1 MTRSIKLHSL
11 FVSLLVLAILLSSMA
26 LPTGVVHAINTPWL
40 SVSGRF
46 IRDPQDNNVVL
57 RGVSLVDVSVANSR
71 PRNAVTLTN
80 MVTDDANSWYARVVR
95 FPVYPNA
102 IDGQPGWI
110 ANPDSY
116 FNNHL
121 DPAIQN
127 CISRQIYCIID
138 WHYISDYT
146 SNTIDTTTRAFWS
159 YVAPRYANTPNVI
172 FELYNEPINPDNWS
186 TWKTT
191 AQPWVNLIRSLA
203 PNNLILIGGPRWSQ
217 NLSSAA
223 SDPFVGSN
231 LVYVAHIYPEHGGQ
245 STWDSWFG
253 NAANSV
259 PFFITEWGWQQGGAT
274 PTNGTLSGYGV
285 PFSTYMES
293 KGLSWTAWVFDQFWQ
308 PVMFD
313 QNYNLLGGENYMGQ
327 YTKDFLFQHR
337 NDNLPGGSGP
347 TNTPTRTNTPG
358 GPTAT
363 STRTNTPVSSG
374 NLKVQLHLSGSD
386 TAERSDFYYRVV
398 NTGNSA
404 QSNISVRVYFTLDGS
419 QPASKYVLEKW
430 WDGSNIATISG
441 PTQASGSTYYFTIN
455 YGSASLAAG
464 ASWEFQTTLHLNDWS
479 SSYSGVNDWWH
490 TTGTLPAAYTDWS
503 TIPTYVNSSLV
514 WGSTPGDTPVPTATL
529 TRTNT
534 PVSATNTSTRTNT
547 PSVATNTATRTNT
560 PVGASNTPTRTNTPM
575 TATLTPTRT
584 NTPSGP
590 ATLRVQ
596 YRAADTNAGDNQIKP
611 HFNIVNTGS
620 SSVPL
625 SELKI
630 RYWYTREG
638 TVGQNFWCDFSA
650 ITGNC
655 GNITGT
661 FVPVSPLRT
670 GADFYLEVGFNAAA
684 GSIPAA
690 GQSGEIQAR
699 FAKTDWS
706 NYNETG
712 DYSFDPTKTSFTDWD
727 HVTLYRNG
735 NLVWGIEPSG
745 GGPTNTPTRT
755 NTPGG
760 PTATQTSTATSTRTN
775 TPTGP
780 TSTPTRTS
788 TPNGPTFTPTRTPT
802 NPPAGTHL
810 DNPFV
815 GATFYRNVDYVASV
829 NAAADLQGGTL
840 AAQMRQVANYPTFVW
855 LDSIDAVNGTNGY
868 PRSLAGHLNAALA
881 QGANAIG
888 IVIYDLPNRDCSAL
902 ASNGELLIAQNGLN
916 RYKTEY
922 IDAIFNTISQSQ
934 YSNLRI
940 VMVIEPDSLPN
951 LVTNLSFAK
960 CSEAQSTGAY
970 VQGVQ
975 YAIGTLR
982 SLSNTYAYIDVA
994 HAAWLGWP
1002 SNFGPFVTLLKQ
1014 VGVGIPGG
1022 NSKVDGF
1029 ISNTA
1034 NYNPVDE
1041 PFMDANTMVSGQP
1054 VRSLQGWY
1062 DWNDYI
1068 DEQPYII
1075 ALRNAL
1081 TTGSDAYPTSVGV
1094 IIDTSRN
1101 GWGGPNRPT
1110 GPSTSTD
1117 LRTFVMATRIDKR
1130 IHKGNWC
1137 NQDGAGIGERPV
1149 ANPITGVDAF
1159 VWVKPPGES
1168 DGSSSFI
1175 PQGPDNPGG
1184 KGFDRMCD
1192 PTYTGNQ
1199 LNGNNLTGAL
1209 PNAPVSGRWFQNQF
1223 IQLVQN
1229 AYPPFP

>member
-1 MTRSIKLHSL
+1 MSQSVKLGSL
-11 FVSLLVLAILLSSMA
+11 FFSWLMISVLVLSLL
-26 LPTGVVHAINTPWL
+26 LPTGTVHAISTPWL

-46 IRDPQDNNVVL
+46 IRDPQGNNVVL
-57 RGVSLVDVSVANSR
+57 RGVSLIDVSVANSR
-71 PRNAVTLTN
+71 PRSAQTLTN
-80 MVTDDANSWYARVVR
+80 MLTDAADGWYARVVR
-95 FPVYPNA
+95 FPVYPDA
-102 IDGQPGWI
+102 IDGQPGWR
-110 ANPDSY
+110 ANPDTY

-121 DPAIQN
+121 NPAIQN

-138 WHYISDYT
+138 WHYIRDYNN
-146 SNTIDTTTRAFWS
+146 SEVDTATRAFWN

-186 TWKTT
+186 TWKQW
-191 AQPWVNLIRSLA
+191 AQPWVDIIRSHA

-223 SDPFVGSN
+223 SSPFVGSN

-259 PFFITEWGWQQGGAT
+259 PFFITEWGWQQGGAV
-274 PTNGTLSGYGV
+274 PTSGTQSGYGV
-285 PFSTYMES
+285 PFSNYIEA

-313 QNYNLLGGENYMGQ
+313 QSYNLLGGENFMGQ
-327 YTKDFLFQHR
+327 FTKDLLFTHR
-337 NDNLPGGSGP
+337 NDNLPGSGP
-347 TNTPTRTNTPG
+347 TNTPG

-363 STRTNTPVSSG
+363 RTNTSLPPTATNTAVSGG
-374 NLKVQLHLSGSD
+374 NLKVQLRLGGSD
-386 TAERSDFYYRVV
+386 NTTRSDFYFRVI
-398 NTGNSA
+398 NTGSSP
-404 QSNISVRVYFTLDGS
+404 QSNISVRVYFSLDGS
-419 QPASKYVLEKW
+419 QPASKYLLEKW
-430 WDGSNIATISG
+430 WDQSNVATISG
-441 PTQASGSTYYFTIN
+441 PTQASGSTYYFTVS
-455 YGSASLAAG
+455 YGTASLAAG

-479 SSYSGVNDWWH
+479 SNHSGTNDWWH
-490 TTGTLPAAYTDWS
+490 TTGTLPSAYTDW
-503 TIPTYVNSSLV
+503 PTVPAYINGSLA
-514 WGSTPGDTPVPTATL
+514 WGSAPGGTPVPTSTVAPSATPI
-529 TRTNT
+529 RTNT
-534 PVSATNTSTRTNT
+534 PAGPTNTSTRTNT
-547 PSVATNTATRTNT
+547 PSGPTASVTPSQTPTRTNTPNPTFTATRTNT
-560 PVGASNTPTRTNTPM
+560 P
-575 TATLTPTRT
+575 
-584 NTPSGP
+584 SGLS
-590 ATLRVQ
+590 TLRVQ
-596 YRAADTNAGDNQIKP
+596 YRASDTNAGNNQVKP
-611 HFNIVNTGS
+611 HFNIINTGS
-620 SSVPL
+620 GSVPL

-638 TVGQNFWCDFSA
+638 TVGQNFFCDFSA
-650 ITGNC
+650 IPGNC
-655 GNITGT
+655 SSLTGT
-661 FVPVSPLRT
+661 FVQVNPPRT
-670 GADFYLEVGFNAAA
+670 GADFYMEVGFNPAA
-684 GSIPAA
+684 GSIAA
-690 GQSGEIQAR
+690 GGQSGEIQTR

-706 NYNETG
+706 DYNETG
-712 DYSFDPTKTSFTDWD
+712 DYSFDPTKTLFADWD
-727 HVTLYRNG
+727 RVTLYRNG
-735 NLVWGIEPSG
+735 ALVWGTEPGG

-760 PTATQTSTATSTRTN
+760 PTNSPTATPSRTNTPIGSTFTPTRTN
-775 TPTGP
+775 TPGGP
-780 TSTPTRTS
+780 SA
-788 TPNGPTFTPTRTPT
+788 TPTRTPT
-802 NPPAGTHL
+802 NPPPGTHL
-810 DNPFV
+810 DNPFI
-815 GATFYRNVDYVASV
+815 GATFYRNVDYIASV

-840 AAQMRQVANYPTFVW
+840 ASQMRQVANYPTFVW

-888 IVIYDLPNRDCSAL
+888 IVVYDLPNRDCSAL

-922 IDAIFNTISQSQ
+922 IDAIYNTISQSQ

-960 CSEAQSTGAY
+960 CAEAQSTGAY

-975 YAIGTLR
+975 YAVGTLR

-1002 SNFGPFVTLLKQ
+1002 SNFTPFVNLLKQ
-1014 VGVGIPGG
+1014 VGIGIPGG

-1041 PFMDANTMVSGQP
+1041 PFMDANTMVSGNP

-1081 TTGSDAYPTSVGV
+1081 ITGNDAYPPSVGV

-1101 GWGGPNRPT
+1101 GWGGTNRPT
-1110 GPSTSTD
+1110 AASTSTI
-1117 LRTFVMATRIDKR
+1117 LSTFVMESRIDKR

-1137 NQDGAGIGERPV
+1137 NQNGAGIGARPT
-1149 ANPITGVDAF
+1149 ANPLTGIDAF

-1168 DGSSSFI
+1168 DGSSSLI
-1175 PQGPDNPGG
+1175 PTGPENPGG

-1223 IQLVQN
+1223 VQLVQN
-1229 AYPPFP
+1229 AFPPFP

>member
-1 MTRSIKLHSL
+1 MTHKVRSQSL
-11 FVSLLVLAILLSSMA
+11 FVSLFLIIILLSGLA
-26 LPTGVVHAINTPWL
+26 LPTGIVHAINTPWL

-46 IRDPQDNNVVL
+46 LRDPQGNNVVL
-57 RGVSLVDVSVANSR
+57 RGVSLIDVSVANSR

-80 MVTDDANSWYARVVR
+80 MLTNETDGWYTRVVR

-110 ANPDSY
+110 ANPDAY

-127 CISRQIYCIID
+127 CISKQIYCIID

-146 SNTIDTTTRAFWS
+146 SSTIDTTTRAFWS

-186 TWKTT
+186 TWKAT
-191 AQPWVNLIRSLA
+191 AQPWVNLIRSFA

-231 LVYVAHIYPEHGGQ
+231 LVYVAHIYPQHGGQ

-259 PFFITEWGWQQGGAT
+259 PFFITEWGWQQGGAI
-274 PTNGTLSGYGV
+274 PTSGTLSGYGV

-313 QNYNLLGGENYMGQ
+313 QNYTLLGGENFMGQ

-337 NDNLPGGSGP
+337 NDNLPGSGGP
-347 TNTPTRTNTPG
+347 TNTPTRTNPPG
-358 GPTAT
+358 GVTNT
-363 STRTNTPVSSG
+363 STRTNMPVSNG
-374 NLKVQLHLSGSD
+374 NLKVQLRLNGSD
-386 TAERSDFYYRVV
+386 NTTRSDFYYRVV
-398 NTGNSA
+398 NTGTTP
-404 QSNISVRVYFTLDGS
+404 QSNLSVRIYFNLDGS

-430 WDGSNIATISG
+430 WDGSNIATVSG
-441 PTQASGSTYYFTIN
+441 PTQASGSTYYFTVS

-479 SSYSGVNDWWH
+479 ANYSGTNDWWH
-490 TTGTLPAAYTDWS
+490 TTGALPAAYTDWP
-503 TIPTYVNSSLV
+503 TIPAYVNGALA
-514 WGSTPGDTPVPTATL
+514 WGSAPGGTPVPTFTP

-534 PVSATNTSTRTNT
+534 PA
-547 PSVATNTATRTNT
+547 VATNTPTRTNT
-560 PVGASNTPTRTNTPM
+560 PVGATNTPTRTNTPAGP
-575 TATLTPTRT
+575 TVTPTRT
-584 NTPSGP
+584 ITPAGP
-590 ATLRVQ
+590 TTLKIQ
-596 YRAADTNAGDNQIKP
+596 YRAADTNADDNQIKP
-611 HFNIVNTGS
+611 HFNILNTGS
-620 SSVPL
+620 SSVPF
-625 SELKI
+625 SELKL

-638 TVGQNFWCDFSA
+638 TVGQNFFCDYAA
-650 ITGNC
+650 IPGNC
-655 GNITGT
+655 GNVSGT
-661 FVPVSPLRT
+661 FVPVNPPRT

-684 GSIPAA
+684 GSIAA
-690 GQSGEIQAR
+690 GGQSGEIQAR

-712 DYSFDPTKTSFTDWD
+712 DYSFDPTKTSFADWD
-727 HVTLYRNG
+727 RVTLYRNG
-735 NLVWGIEPSG
+735 TLVWGAEPGG

-760 PTATQTSTATSTRTN
+760 PTNTPTVTPSRTNTPVGPTFTPTRTN

-780 TSTPTRTS
+780 T
-788 TPNGPTFTPTRTPT
+788 FTPTPTPT
-802 NPPAGTHL
+802 NPPPGTHL

-829 NAAADLQGGTL
+829 NAAADLQGGPL
-840 AAQMRQVANYPTFVW
+840 ANQMRQVANYPTFVW
-855 LDSIDAVNGTNGY
+855 LDSIAAVNGTNGY
-868 PRSLAGHLNAALA
+868 PRSLAGHLDAALA
-881 QGANAIG
+881 QGVNAIG
-888 IVIYDLPNRDCSAL
+888 IVVYDLPNRDCSAL

-922 IDAIFNTISQSQ
+922 IDAIYNTIRLPQ

-940 VMVIEPDSLPN
+940 IAVIEPDSLPN

-975 YAIGTLR
+975 YAVSRIR
-982 SLSNTYAYIDVA
+982 SLENTYVYIDVA

-1002 SNFGPFVTLLKQ
+1002 SNFSPFVNLLKQ
-1014 VGVGIPGG
+1014 VGTGITGGPG
-1022 NSKVDGF
+1022 KVDGF

-1068 DEQPYII
+1068 DEQPYIV

-1081 TTGSDAYPTSVGV
+1081 TTGSDAYPTSIGL

-1101 GWGGPNRPT
+1101 GWGGSNRPT
-1110 GPSTSTD
+1110 AASTSTD
-1117 LRTFVMATRIDKR
+1117 LRTFVMATRVDKR

-1137 NQDGAGIGERPV
+1137 NQDGAGIGARPA
-1149 ANPITGVDAF
+1149 ANPVTGIDAY

-1168 DGSSSFI
+1168 DGSSSLI
-1175 PQGPDNPGG
+1175 PTGPENPGG

-1223 IQLVQN
+1223 VQLVQN
-1229 AYPPFP
+1229 AFPPFP

>member
-1 MTRSIKLHSL
+1 MSYNIKLGSL
-11 FVSLLVLAILLSSMA
+11 FFSLLMMAVLLLSLV
-26 LPTGVVHAINTPWL
+26 LPSSTVHAISTPWL

-46 IRDPQDNNVVL
+46 IRDPQGNNVVL
-57 RGVSLVDVSVANSR
+57 RGVSLIDVSVANSR
-71 PRNAVTLTN
+71 PRNAQTLTN
-80 MVTDDANSWYARVVR
+80 MLTDAADGWYARVVR

-110 ANPDSY
+110 ANPDAY

-121 DPAIQN
+121 NPAIQN
-127 CISRQIYCIID
+127 CVSKQIYCIID

-146 SNTIDTTTRAFWS
+146 SSTIDTTTRAFWS

-186 TWKTT
+186 TWKAT
-191 AQPWVNLIRSLA
+191 AQPWVNLIRSFA

-259 PFFITEWGWQQGGAT
+259 PFFITEWGWQQGGAV
-274 PTNGTLSGYGV
+274 PTSGTQSGYGV
-285 PFSTYMES
+285 PFSNYMEA

-313 QNYNLLGGENYMGQ
+313 QNYNLLGGENFMGQ
-327 YTKDFLFQHR
+327 FTKDLLFTHR
-337 NDNLPGGSGP
+337 NDNLPSGGP
-347 TNTPTRTNTPG
+347 TNTPG

-363 STRTNTPVSSG
+363 RTNTSAPPTATSTAVSSG
-374 NLKVQLHLSGSD
+374 NLKVQLRLNGSD
-386 TAERSDFYYRVV
+386 NTNRSDFYYRVA
-398 NTGNSA
+398 NTGTSA
-404 QSNISVRVYFTLDGS
+404 QSNITVRVYFTLDGS

-430 WDGSNIATISG
+430 WDGSNVATVSG
-441 PTQASGSTYYFTIN
+441 PTQASGSTYYFTVN
-455 YGSASLAAG
+455 YGSASLGAG
-464 ASWEFQTTLHLNDWS
+464 VAWEFQTTLHLNDWS
-479 SSYSGVNDWWH
+479 ANYGGTNDWWH
-490 TTGTLPAAYTDWS
+490 TSGTLPAAYTDWP
-503 TIPTYVNSSLV
+503 TIPAYINGALA
-514 WGSTPGDTPVPTATL
+514 WGSAPGGPPVPTATFTP

-534 PVSATNTSTRTNT
+534 PIGPTSTSTRTNT
-547 PSVATNTATRTNT
+547 PVAATSTPTRTNT
-560 PVGASNTPTRTNTPM
+560 PVGPTATRTPT
-575 TATLTPTRT
+575 ASRT

-590 ATLRVQ
+590 TTLKVQ

-611 HFNIVNTGS
+611 HFNIVNTGG

-625 SELKI
+625 SEFKI

-638 TVGQNFWCDFSA
+638 TVGQNFFCDFSA
-650 ITGNC
+650 VTGGCN
-655 GNITGT
+655 NVTGT
-661 FVPVSPLRT
+661 FVQVSPPRT
-670 GADFYLEVGFNAAA
+670 GSDFYLEVGFNAAA
-684 GSIPAA
+684 GSIAA
-690 GQSGEIQAR
+690 GGQSGEIQTR

-712 DYSFDPTKTSFTDWD
+712 DYSFDPTKTAFTDWTN
-727 HVTLYRNG
+727 VTLYRNG
-735 NLVWGIEPSG
+735 TLVWGTEPGG

-760 PTATQTSTATSTRTN
+760 PTNPPTATPSRTNTPTFTPTPTRTN
-775 TPTGP
+775 TPGGP
-780 TSTPTRTS
+780 T
-788 TPNGPTFTPTRTPT
+788 NTPTRTPT
-802 NPPAGTHL
+802 ATITPTNPAPGTHL

-829 NAAADLQGGTL
+829 NAAADLQGGAL
-840 AAQMRQVANYPTFVW
+840 ANQMRQVANYSTFVW

-868 PRSLAGHLNAALA
+868 PRSLAGHLNAAVS
-881 QGANAIG
+881 QGANAVG
-888 IVIYDLPNRDCSAL
+888 IVVYDLPNRDCSAL

-922 IDAIFNTISQSQ
+922 IDAIYNTISQPQ

-940 VMVIEPDSLPN
+940 IMVIEPDSLPN

-960 CSEAQSTGAY
+960 CAEAQSTGAY

-975 YAIGTLR
+975 YAIGKLR
-982 SLSNTYAYIDVA
+982 ALSNTYAYIDVA

-1014 VGVGIPGG
+1014 VGVGITGG

-1041 PFMDANTMVSGQP
+1041 PYMDANTMVSGQP

-1081 TTGSDAYPTSVGV
+1081 ITGTDAYPTSVGV

-1101 GWGGPNRPT
+1101 GWGGTSRPT
-1110 GPSTSTD
+1110 AASTSTV
-1117 LRTFVMATRIDKR
+1117 LSTFVMESRIDKR

-1137 NQDGAGIGERPV
+1137 NQNGAGIGARPT
-1149 ANPITGVDAF
+1149 ANPLTGIDAF

-1168 DGSSSFI
+1168 DGSSSLI
-1175 PQGPDNPGG
+1175 PTGPENPGG

-1192 PTYTGNQ
+1192 PTYTGNS

-1209 PNAPVSGRWFQNQF
+1209 PNAPVSGRWFQAQF
-1223 IQLVQN
+1223 VQLVQN
-1229 AYPPFP
+1229 AFPPFP

>member
-1 MTRSIKLHSL
+1 MTRPVQLRSL
-11 FVSLLVLAILLSSMA
+11 FVSLFAVLILLSSVA
-26 LPTGVVHAINTPWL
+26 LPTGIVRAINTPWL

-46 IRDPQDNNVVL
+46 IRDPQGNNVVL
-57 RGVSLVDVSVANSR
+57 RGVSLVDVSVANAR
-71 PRNAVTLTN
+71 PRNAITLTD
-80 MVTDDANSWYARVVR
+80 MVTNETDGWYARVVR

-102 IDGQPGWI
+102 IDGQPGWL
-110 ANPDSY
+110 ANPDAY

-146 SNTIDTTTRAFWS
+146 SPAIDTSTRAFWS
-159 YVAPRYANTPNVI
+159 YVAPKYANTPNVI
-172 FELYNEPINPDNWS
+172 FELFNEPINPDSWS

-191 AQPWVNLIRSLA
+191 AQPWVNLIRSYA

-223 SDPFVGSN
+223 TDPFVGSN

-245 STWDSWFG
+245 TTWDSWFG

-259 PFFITEWGWQQGGAT
+259 PFFITEWGWQQGGAV
-274 PTNGTLSGYGV
+274 PTNGTQSGYGV

-293 KGLSWTAWVFDQFWQ
+293 KGLSWIAWVFDQYWQ

-313 QNYNLLGGENYMGQ
+313 QNYNLLGGESYMGQ
-327 YTKDFLFQHR
+327 FTKDLLFQHR

-347 TNTPTRTNTPG
+347 TSTPSRTNTPG
-358 GPTAT
+358 GPIGT
-363 STRTNTPVSSG
+363 STRTNTPVSGG
-374 NLKVQLHLSGSD
+374 NLKVQLFKNGSD
-386 TAERSDFYYRVV
+386 DATRSDFYYRIL
-398 NTGNSA
+398 NTGTSA
-404 QSNISVRVYFTLDGS
+404 QSNISVRIYFTLDGS
-419 QPASKYVLEKW
+419 QQANRYVLEKW
-430 WDGSNIATISG
+430 WDGSGVAVISG
-441 PTQASGSTYYFTIN
+441 PMQVSGSGYYFTVS
-455 YGSASLAAG
+455 YGTASLAAG
-464 ASWEFQTTLHLNDWS
+464 ASWELQTTLHLNNWS
-479 SSYSGVNDWWH
+479 ANYSGANDWWH
-490 TTGTLPAAYTDWS
+490 TTGALPAASTDWP
-503 TIPTYVNSSLV
+503 TIPAYISGSLV
-514 WGSTPGDTPVPTATL
+514 WGSAPGGTPVPSFTPS
-529 TRTNT
+529 RTNT
-534 PVSATNTSTRTNT
+534 PAAVT
-547 PSVATNTATRTNT
+547 
-560 PVGASNTPTRTNTPM
+560 NTPTRTNTPLS
-575 TATLTPTRT
+575 ATNTPTRT
-584 NTPSGP
+584 NTPTGPTLTPTRTATQTPSGP
-590 ATLRVQ
+590 STLRVQ

-611 HFNIVNTGS
+611 HFNIVNSGS
-620 SSVPL
+620 SPVPL

-638 TVGQNFWCDFSA
+638 TLGQNFFCDYAVVTCSNV
-650 ITGNC
+650 TGS
-655 GNITGT
+655 
-661 FVPVSPLRT
+661 FVQVSPVRT
-670 GADFYLEVGFNAAA
+670 GADFYLEVSFSAAA
-684 GSIPAA
+684 GSITAG

-712 DYSFDPTKTSFTDWD
+712 DYSFDPTKTAFANWD
-727 HVTLYRNG
+727 RVTLYRNG
-735 NLVWGIEPSG
+735 TLVWGTEPG
-745 GGPTNTPTRT
+745 GGGPTNTPGGPTSTLTATPTRTNTPLGPTNTPTRT

-760 PTATQTSTATSTRTN
+760 PTN
-775 TPTGP
+775 
-780 TSTPTRTS
+780 
-788 TPNGPTFTPTRTPT
+788 TPTRTPT
-802 NPPAGTHL
+802 NPPPGTHL

-840 AAQMRQVANYPTFVW
+840 GNQMRQVANYPTFVW
-855 LDSIDAVNGTNGY
+855 LDSIAAVNGTNGY
-868 PRSLAGHLNAALA
+868 PRSLAGHLDAALA
-881 QGANAIG
+881 QGANTIG
-888 IVIYDLPNRDCSAL
+888 IVVYDLPNRDCSAL
-902 ASNGELLIAQNGLN
+902 ASNGELLIAQNGLS

-922 IDAIFNTISQSQ
+922 IDVIYNTISQSK
-934 YSNLRI
+934 YSGLRI
-940 VMVIEPDSLPN
+940 IAVIEPDSLPN

-960 CSEAQSTGAY
+960 CAEAQSTGAY

-975 YAIGTLR
+975 YAVSRIR
-982 SLSNTYAYIDVA
+982 SLDYTYVYIDVA

-1014 VGVGIPGG
+1014 VGAGITGG
-1022 NSKVDGF
+1022 PAKVDGF

-1041 PFMDANTMVSGQP
+1041 PYMDANTMIGGQP

-1062 DWNDYI
+1062 DYNDYI
-1068 DEQPYII
+1068 DELPYLV

-1081 TTGSDAYPTSVGV
+1081 ITGTDAYPTSIGL

-1101 GWGGPNRPT
+1101 GWGGTARPT
-1110 GPSTSTD
+1110 AASTSTD
-1117 LRTFVMATRIDKR
+1117 LRTFVMESRIDKR

-1137 NQDGAGIGERPV
+1137 NQDGAGIGARPA
-1149 ANPITGVDAF
+1149 ANPVTGIDAY

-1168 DGSSSFI
+1168 DGSSSLI
-1175 PQGPDNPGG
+1175 PTGPENPGG

-1199 LNGNNLTGAL
+1199 LNGNNMTGAL
-1209 PNAPVSGRWFQNQF
+1209 PNAPVSGRWFQAQF
-1223 IQLVQN
+1223 VQLVQN

>member
-1 MTRSIKLHSL
+1 MTRSVTLHSL
-11 FVSLLVLAILLSSMA
+11 FLPLLVMAILLSSLV

-40 SVSGRF
+40 TVSGRF
-46 IRDPQDNNVVL
+46 IRDPQGNNVVL
-57 RGVSLVDVSVANSR
+57 RGVSLTDVSVADAR
-71 PRNAVTLTN
+71 PRNARQLID
-80 MVTDDANSWYARVVR
+80 MVTDDTNSWYARVVR
-95 FPVYPNA
+95 LPVYPNA

-116 FNNHL
+116 FNTHL
-121 DPAIQN
+121 DPAVQE
-127 CISRQIYCIID
+127 CIARQIYCIID

-146 SNTIDTTTRAFWS
+146 SSTIDTTTRAFWS
-159 YVAPRYANTPNVI
+159 YIAPKYANTPNVI

-186 TWKTT
+186 TWKGT
-191 AQPWVNLIRSLA
+191 AQPWVNLIRSFA
-203 PNNLILIGGPRWSQ
+203 PNNLILVGGPRWSQ
-217 NLSSAA
+217 NVSSAA
-223 SDPFVGSN
+223 SDPFTGSN

-259 PFFITEWGWQQGGAT
+259 SFFITEWGWQQGGAT

-285 PFSTYMES
+285 PFSTYLES
-293 KGLSWTAWVFDQFWQ
+293 KGVSWTAWVFDQFWQ

-313 QNYNLLGGENYMGQ
+313 QNYTLLGGENFMGQ

-337 NDNLPGGSGP
+337 NDNLPGGGGP

-363 STRTNTPVSSG
+363 FTRTNTAVSGG
-374 NLKVQLHLSGSD
+374 NLKVQLFKNGSD
-386 TAERSDFYYRVV
+386 DATRSDFYYRVA
-398 NTGNSA
+398 NTGSSS
-404 QSNISVRVYFTLDGS
+404 QSNISVRIYFTLDGS
-419 QPASKYVLEKW
+419 QPASSYVLEKW
-430 WDGSNIATISG
+430 YDGSAAAAISG
-441 PTQASGSTYYFTIN
+441 PTQASGSTYYFTVS

-464 ASWEFQTTLHLNDWS
+464 ASWELQTTLHLNNWS
-479 SSYSGVNDWWH
+479 ANYNGTNDWWH
-490 TTGTLPAAYTDWS
+490 TSGTLPAAYTDWP
-503 TIPTYVNSSLV
+503 TIPAYVSGSLV
-514 WGSTPGDTPVPTATL
+514 WGSAPGGTPVPSATF

-534 PVSATNTSTRTNT
+534 PTV
-547 PSVATNTATRTNT
+547 P
-560 PVGASNTPTRTNTPM
+560 SNTPTRTNTPVGPSN
-575 TATLTPTRT
+575 TPTRT

-590 ATLRVQ
+590 VTLRVQ
-596 YRAADTNAGDNQIKP
+596 YRAADTNAGDNQVKP
-611 HFNIVNTGS
+611 HFNIINSGS

-625 SELKI
+625 TELKI

-638 TVGQNFWCDFSA
+638 TVGQTFFCDFSA
-650 ITGNC
+650 VTGGCSNV
-655 GNITGT
+655 TGS
-661 FVPVSPLRT
+661 FFAVNPPRS
-670 GADFYLEVGFNAAA
+670 GADFYLEVGFNTAA
-684 GSIPAA
+684 GSIAA
-690 GQSGEIQAR
+690 GSQSGEVQAR
-699 FAKTDWS
+699 FSKTDWS

-712 DYSFDPTKTSFTDWD
+712 DYSFDPTKTAFADWD

-735 NLVWGIEPSG
+735 ALVWGVEPGSG
-745 GGPTNTPTRT
+745 GQTSTLTASVTPSRT
-755 NTPGG
+755 NTP
-760 PTATQTSTATSTRTN
+760 ATPTSTPTRTN

-780 TSTPTRTS
+780 TATPTRTATQ
-788 TPNGPTFTPTRTPT
+788 TPTGPTLTPTRTPT
-802 NPPAGTHL
+802 QQVGGHL

-815 GATFYRNVDYVASV
+815 GATFYKNVDYVASV
-829 NAAADLQGGTL
+829 NAAADVQGGPL
-840 AAQMRQVANYPTFVW
+840 ATQMRQVANYPTFVW

-881 QGANAIG
+881 QGANAVG
-888 IVIYDLPNRDCSAL
+888 IVVYDLPNRDCSAL

-940 VMVIEPDSLPN
+940 IMVIEPDSLPN

-970 VQGVQ
+970 VQGIQ

-1041 PFMDANTMVSGQP
+1041 PYMDANTMVSGQP

-1075 ALRNAL
+1075 ALRTAL
-1081 TTGSDAYPTSVGV
+1081 TTGMDAYPASIGLV
-1094 IIDTSRN
+1094 IDTSRN
-1101 GWGGPNRPT
+1101 GWGGANRPT
-1110 GPSTSTD
+1110 GPRPST
-1117 LRTFVMATRIDKR
+1117 
-1130 IHKGNWC
+1130 
-1137 NQDGAGIGERPV
+1137 
-1149 ANPITGVDAF
+1149 
-1159 VWVKPPGES
+1159 
-1168 DGSSSFI
+1168 
-1175 PQGPDNPGG
+1175 
-1184 KGFDRMCD
+1184 
-1192 PTYTGNQ
+1192 
-1199 LNGNNLTGAL
+1199 
-1209 PNAPVSGRWFQNQF
+1209 
-1223 IQLVQN
+1223 
-1229 AYPPFP
+1229 

>member
-1 MTRSIKLHSL
+1 MPRNLKLGSSC
-11 FVSLLVLAILLSSMA
+11 FFLLVMVGLLMSMVLPSGTVQAIS
-26 LPTGVVHAINTPWL
+26 TPWL

-46 IRDPQDNNVVL
+46 IRDPQGNNVAL

-71 PRNAVTLTN
+71 PRTAQTLTN
-80 MVTDDANSWYARVVR
+80 MLTDAASGWYARVVR

-138 WHYISDYT
+138 WHYISDYN
-146 SNTIDTTTRAFWS
+146 SSTIDTTTRAFWS

-186 TWKTT
+186 TWKAT
-191 AQPWVNLIRSLA
+191 AQPWVNLIRSFA

-223 SDPFVGSN
+223 TDPFLGSN

-253 NAANSV
+253 NAANFV
-259 PFFITEWGWQQGGAT
+259 PFFITEWGWQQGGAV
-274 PTNGTLSGYGV
+274 PTSGTQSGYGV
-285 PFSTYMES
+285 PFSNYMES
-293 KGLSWTAWVFDQFWQ
+293 KGLSWTAWVFDQYWQ

-313 QNYNLLGGENYMGQ
+313 TNYNLLGGENYMGQ
-327 YTKDFLFQHR
+327 FTKDLLLTHR
-337 NDNLPGGSGP
+337 NDNLPGSGGP

-358 GPTAT
+358 GPTST
-363 STRTNTPVSSG
+363 PTRTNTPVSGG
-374 NLKVQLHLSGSD
+374 NLKVQLRLNGSD
-386 TAERSDFYYRVV
+386 NSTRSDFYYRVV
-398 NTGNSA
+398 NTGTSP

-419 QPASKYVLEKW
+419 QPVSKYVLEKW
-430 WDGSNIATISG
+430 WDGSNVAVVSG
-441 PTQASGSTYYFTIN
+441 PTQASGSTYYFTVS
-455 YGSASLAAG
+455 YGSASLG
-464 ASWEFQTTLHLNDWS
+464 SGVSWEFQTTLHLNDWS
-479 SSYSGVNDWWH
+479 ANHSGTNDWWH
-490 TTGTLPAAYTDWS
+490 TTGTLPAAYSDWA
-503 TIPTYVNSSLV
+503 TIPAYINGALA
-514 WGSTPGDTPVPTATL
+514 WGSAPGGTPAPTVTPAPSATPTRTNTSAGPTATASPSRTP

-534 PVSATNTSTRTNT
+534 PTGPT
-547 PSVATNTATRTNT
+547 
-560 PVGASNTPTRTNTPM
+560 NTPTRTNTPSS
-575 TATLTPTRT
+575 TFTPTRT

-590 ATLRVQ
+590 TTLKVQ
-596 YRAADTNAGDNQIKP
+596 YRAADTKAGDNQIKP
-611 HFNIVNTGS
+611 HFNIVNTGG

-638 TVGQNFWCDFSA
+638 TVGQNFFCDFSA
-650 ITGNC
+650 IPGSCSNVTV
-655 GNITGT
+655 T
-661 FVPVSPLRT
+661 FVQVSPPRT
-670 GADFYLEVGFNAAA
+670 GADFYLEVGFNPAA
-684 GSIPAA
+684 GSISAG
-690 GQSGEIQAR
+690 GQSGEIQTR

-706 NYNETG
+706 DYNETG
-712 DYSFDPTKTSFTDWD
+712 DYSFDPTKTAFADWNR
-727 HVTLYRNG
+727 VTLYRNG
-735 NLVWGIEPSG
+735 ALVWGTEPGG
-745 GGPTNTPTRT
+745 GGPTATASPSRTPTRT

-760 PTATQTSTATSTRTN
+760 PTNTPTATPSRTN
-775 TPTGP
+775 TPIGP
-780 TSTPTRTS
+780 TATATPS
-788 TPNGPTFTPTRTPT
+788 RTPT
-802 NPPAGTHL
+802 NPPQGMHL
-810 DNPFV
+810 DNPFI
-815 GATFYRNVDYVASV
+815 GAAFYRNVDYVAAV
-829 NAAADLQGGTL
+829 NAAADQQGGTL
-840 AAQMRQVANYPTFVW
+840 ANQMRQVANYSTFVW

-916 RYKTEY
+916 RYRTEY
-922 IDAIFNTISQSQ
+922 IDAIYNTISQSQ

-970 VQGVQ
+970 VQGIQ
-975 YAIGTLR
+975 YAIGRLR

-1014 VGVGIPGG
+1014 VGAGITGG
-1022 NSKVDGF
+1022 SGKVDGF

-1041 PFMDANTMVSGQP
+1041 PFMDANTMIGGQP

-1068 DEQPYII
+1068 DEQPYVI

-1081 TTGSDAYPTSVGV
+1081 TSGNDAYPTTVGLL
-1094 IIDTSRN
+1094 IDTSRN
-1101 GWGGPNRPT
+1101 GWGGPLRPT

-1117 LRTFVMATRIDKR
+1117 LRTFVMATRIDRR

-1137 NQDGAGIGERPV
+1137 NQDGAGIGARPV
-1149 ANPITGVDAF
+1149 AAPAAGFDAY

-1168 DGSSSFI
+1168 DGSSSLI
-1175 PQGPDNPGG
+1175 PVGPENPGG

-1209 PNAPVSGRWFQNQF
+1209 PNAPVSGRWFQAQF
-1223 IQLVQN
+1223 VQLVQN
-1229 AYPPFP
+1229 AFPPFP

>member
-1 MTRSIKLHSL
+1 MTRNVNWHSL
-11 FVSLLVLAILLSSMA
+11 VFSLVIVAVLLLMMG

-46 IRDPQDNNVVL
+46 IRDPQGNNVVL
-57 RGVSLVDVSVANSR
+57 RGVSLIDVSVANSR

-80 MVTDDANSWYARVVR
+80 MLTNETDGWYARVVR
-95 FPVYPNA
+95 FPVYPDA
-102 IDGQPGWI
+102 IDGQPGWR
-110 ANPDSY
+110 ANPDAY

-127 CISRQIYCIID
+127 CISKQVYCIID
-138 WHYISDYT
+138 WHYIRDYNN
-146 SNTIDTTTRAFWS
+146 SEVDTATRAFWN

-172 FELYNEPINPDNWS
+172 FELYNEPINPDNWA
-186 TWKTT
+186 TWKQW
-191 AQPWVNLIRSLA
+191 AQPWVNIIRSHA

-231 LVYVAHIYPEHGGQ
+231 LVYVAHIYPQHGGQ
-245 STWDSWFG
+245 SVWDSWFG

-259 PFFITEWGWQQGGAT
+259 PFFITEWGWQQGGAI
-274 PTNGTLSGYGV
+274 PTSGTLSGYGV

-313 QNYNLLGGENYMGQ
+313 TSYNLLGGENFMGQ

-337 NDNLPGGSGP
+337 NDNLPGSGGP

-358 GPTAT
+358 GAT
-363 STRTNTPVSSG
+363 STFTPTPTRTNTPVSGG
-374 NLKVQLHLSGSD
+374 NLKVQLRLNGSD
-386 TAERSDFYYRVV
+386 NTTRSDFYYRVL
-398 NTGNSA
+398 NTGTSA
-404 QSNISVRVYFTLDGS
+404 QSNISVRVYFNLDGS

-430 WDGSNIATISG
+430 WDGSNVATVSG
-441 PTQASGSTYYFTIN
+441 PTRASGSTYYFTVS

-479 SSYSGVNDWWH
+479 ANHIGTNDWWH
-490 TTGTLPAAYTDWS
+490 TTGTLPAAYTDWP
-503 TIPTYVNSSLV
+503 TIPAYINGSLV
-514 WGSTPGDTPVPTATL
+514 WGSAPGGTPVPTF
-529 TRTNT
+529 
-534 PVSATNTSTRTNT
+534 
-547 PSVATNTATRTNT
+547 
-560 PVGASNTPTRTNTPM
+560 TPTRTNTPGVP
-575 TATLTPTRT
+575 TFTPTRTNTPTGPTNTPTRTHTPTGPTFTPTRT

-590 ATLRVQ
+590 TTLRIQ
-596 YRAADTNAGDNQIKP
+596 YRAADTNAGDNQVKP
-611 HFNIVNTGS
+611 HFNIVNTGG
-620 SSVPL
+620 SSVL
-625 SELKI
+625 FSELKI

-638 TVGQNFWCDFSA
+638 NLSQNFFCDYAA

-655 GNITGT
+655 ANVTGT
-661 FVPVSPLRT
+661 FVQVSPPRT

-684 GSIPAA
+684 GSIAA
-690 GQSGEIQAR
+690 GSQSGEIQAR
-699 FAKTDWS
+699 FAKANWS

-727 HVTLYRNG
+727 RVTLYRNG
-735 NLVWGIEPSG
+735 VLVWGTEPGG

-760 PTATQTSTATSTRTN
+760 PTNTFTTTPTRTN
-775 TPTGP
+775 TPAGP
-780 TSTPTRTS
+780 TFTPTRTATQ
-788 TPNGPTFTPTRTPT
+788 TPSGPTFTPTRTPT
-802 NPPAGTHL
+802 NLPPGSHL

-815 GATFYRNVDYVASV
+815 DATFYRNVDYVASV
-829 NAAADLQGGTL
+829 NAAADLQGGSL
-840 AAQMRQVANYPTFVW
+840 ANQMRQVANYPTFVW

-881 QGANAIG
+881 QGVNAIG
-888 IVIYDLPNRDCSAL
+888 IVVYDLPNRDCSAL

-922 IDAIFNTISQSQ
+922 IDVIFNTISQPQ

-940 VMVIEPDSLPN
+940 IAVIEPDSLPN
-951 LVTNLSFAK
+951 LVTNLSFPK

-975 YAIGTLR
+975 YAISRIR
-982 SLSNTYAYIDVA
+982 SLNNTYVYIDVA

-1002 SNFGPFVTLLKQ
+1002 SNFTPFVNLLKQ
-1014 VGVGIPGG
+1014 VGTGITGG
-1022 NSKVDGF
+1022 PSKVDGF

-1041 PFMDANTMVSGQP
+1041 PFMDANTMVGGNP

-1068 DEQPYII
+1068 DEQPYIV

-1081 TTGSDAYPTSVGV
+1081 ITGTDAYPTSVGV

-1101 GWGGPNRPT
+1101 GWGGTNRPT
-1110 GPSTSTD
+1110 AASTSTD

-1137 NQDGAGIGERPV
+1137 NQDGAGIGARPTV
-1149 ANPITGVDAF
+1149 HPLTGIDAF

-1175 PQGPDNPGG
+1175 PQGPENPGG

-1199 LNGNNLTGAL
+1199 LNGNNMTGAL
-1209 PNAPVSGRWFQNQF
+1209 PNAPVSGRWFQSQF